1 MTIVSYKLKEDFNMN
16 AFVAGNVNEVRALGN
31 NLLNAAKAVE
41 ESIDGSNVEIKYK
54 DGEIIISYKPIIDT
68 NLD

>member
-16 AFVAGNVNEVRALGN
+16 AFVAGNVNEVRTLGN
-31 NLLNAAKAVE
+31 HLLNAAKAVD
-41 ESIDGSNVEIKYK
+41 ESIDGSGVKIQYK

>member
-1 MTIVSYKLKEDFNMN
+1 MN

-54 DGEIIISYKPIIDT
+54 DGEIIISYKPIIEAIGD
-68 NLD
+68 

>member
-54 DGEIIISYKPIIDT
+54 DGEIIISYKPIIEAIGD
-68 NLD
+68 